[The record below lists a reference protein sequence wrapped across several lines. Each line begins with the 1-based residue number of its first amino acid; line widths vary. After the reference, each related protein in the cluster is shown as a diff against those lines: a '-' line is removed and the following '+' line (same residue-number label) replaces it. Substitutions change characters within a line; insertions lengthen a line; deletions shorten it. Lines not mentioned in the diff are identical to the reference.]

1 MAERRS
7 EITELVRNGLPV
19 HHMPR
24 PGIAAEADA
33 AAVRGDKADGLLLLG
48 EQASQHGVGI
58 APLPI
63 RFPMVESVGTH
74 SVRCCAMRSSTL
86 SER

>member
-1 MAERRS
+1 MRFGLQQKRLRAWAERRS

-33 AAVRGDKADGLLLLG
+33 AAVRGDKADGLLRFST
-48 EQASQHGVGI
+48 ASG
-58 APLPI
+58 
-63 RFPMVESVGTH
+63 
-74 SVRCCAMRSSTL
+74 
-86 SER
+86 